1 MQLLRQDHADRW
13 PCIDYSRCRHTQ
25 ISTLRTQQSTNI
37 TLKAAAANLIRSS
50 SRMDEGQ
57 AGGSEGGVD
66 DDGMSAHYH
75 CLHGPVLQLLAQEE
89 VAH

>member
-1 MQLLRQDHADRW
+1 MIPLIDAIASTIHAVD
-13 PCIDYSRCRHTQ
+13 
-25 ISTLRTQQSTNI
+25 TLRTQNTTRCTQQSTTI
-37 TLKAAAANLIRSS
+37 ILKAAAANLIWSS

-57 AGGSEGGVD
+57 AEPEMMI

-75 CLHGPVLQLLAQEE
+75 RLHGPVLQLLAQEE